1 MYRQIDP
8 LMAFRTLAS
17 VLVVASLYGDL
28 LAVDDVNKNK
38 NEEAQREEQ
47 AKKLQRSA
55 AQYTIAPH
63 ENRKKPFNFH
73 ETPVMKWV
81 NPIGGAKDGAIFI
94 WSDRHRPQAILK
106 LFSLESDL
114 FTHEWASLAE
124 APIVAERNGETVWN
138 PSEAGVTFREFPDA
152 PKPADNAPTRLR
164 QMKSLAEKIN
174 ATVTRLAKDSTPTK
188 LRLLIQPLFRYE
200 TGDSQ
205 ESSPDGALFGF
216 AEGTDPAGL
225 LMLETRR
232 TKDGDLWHYAFTKI
246 STFAVT
252 AELGGKEI
260 YSVGKYNFRQNP
272 KETFLALPRQPVP
285 AQ

>member
-1 MYRQIDP
+1 MCRQFDP
-8 LMAFRTLAS
+8 LMAFCTLAS
-17 VLVVASLYGDL
+17 VLVVASLYGGL
-28 LAVDDVNKNK
+28 SAVDDSGKNK

-47 AKKLQRSA
+47 AKKVQRSA
-55 AQYTIAPH
+55 AQYTISPADD
-63 ENRKKPFNFH
+63 RKKPFNFH
-73 ETPVMKWV
+73 ETPVMKWG

-94 WSDRHRPQAILK
+94 WSDRHRPQAICK
-106 LFSLESDL
+106 LFSHDGER
-114 FTHEWASLAE
+114 FTHEWVSLAE
-124 APIVAERNGETVWN
+124 GPIVAERGGVVAWN

-152 PKPADNAPTRLR
+152 PKPGDNAATRLR

-188 LRLLIQPLFRYE
+188 LRLLIQPLFRFE
-200 TGDSQ
+200 TGDKQ
-205 ESSPDGALFGF
+205 ECPDGALFGF

-232 TKDGDLWHYAFTKI
+232 TKDGDRWHYAFTKI
-246 STFAVT
+246 STFAIA

-260 YSVGKYNFRQNP
+260 YSVSKYNFQQDP
-272 KETFLALPRQPVP
+272 KETFLALPRQAVP